1 MIGKVILVGAG
12 PYHVKLLTLAAVEEI
27 KKAEVVVY
35 DRLVSE
41 EIMAL
46 VPRGTE
52 KINVGKNVGHHP
64 VKQERINEILVEK
77 AKEGKRVVRL
87 KGGDGFLFGRGGEEL
102 ELIKENQI
110 PFKVIPGI
118 SSSLSV
124 PTFAGIPVTHRDY
137 CSSVHIITGHR
148 KQDGTLDMD
157 YDALVRLDG
166 TLVFM
171 MSVSSSPHIMEKL
184 MEAGMDGDMPAG
196 IVERG
201 SSPFQRKV
209 ITTVG
214 NLKEDIEKNQIE
226 SPAIVIV
233 GKVCQLDFDWYGKLP
248 LLGKKVLVT
257 RPRKKSSEMAAK
269 LRENGAYVTVASTI
283 DIEAVECE
291 LPDLSS
297 FTKIVFSSANGVD
310 SFFKA
315 LRKKGKDARALGN
328 HKVATIGLQTEK
340 TLLKYG
346 ISSDFTPSVYEG
358 KIFAEEM
365 CEQGFL
371 GVKDQVLILRGNIS
385 MEHLQEK
392 LNEKEIPY
400 EELVCYKTS
409 YIKEKD
415 LDLNEYDCV
424 AFTSASAVKSFV
436 ANYDKYEQLLAFCI
450 GPTTEEEAKKH
461 GFKTQTS
468 KEALIDSVILKI
480 KEHYNDLQSE
490 KA

>member
-1 MIGKVILVGAG
+1 MNGKVILVGAG

-27 KKAEVVVY
+27 KKAQVVVY

-46 VPRGTE
+46 VPSSAE
-52 KINVGKNVGHHP
+52 KVNVGKNVGHHP

-102 ELIKENQI
+102 ELIKANGI

-124 PTFAGIPVTHRDY
+124 PAFAGIPVTHRDY

-184 MEAGMDGDMPAG
+184 MEAGMDSTMPAG

-214 NLKEDIEKNQIE
+214 TLKEDIEKHQIQ

-248 LLGKKVLVT
+248 LLGKRVLIT
-257 RPRKKSSEMAAK
+257 RPREKSSAMAEK

-283 DIEAVECE
+283 DIEPIDFD
-291 LPDLSS
+291 LPDLSNY
-297 FTKIVFSSANGVD
+297 TKIIFSSANGVE

-315 LRKKGKDARALGN
+315 LRKSGKDARALGS
-328 HKVATIGLQTEK
+328 HKVATIGIQTQK
-340 TLLKYG
+340 TLLQEG
-346 ISSDFTPSVYEG
+346 IYSDFTPSVYEG
-358 KIFAEEM
+358 KVFAAEM
-365 CEQGFL
+365 CEEGFL
-371 GVKDQVLILRGNIS
+371 QQKDKVLVVRGNIS

-392 LNEKEIPY
+392 LKEKQIPY
-400 EELVCYKTS
+400 EELVCYNTT
-409 YIKEKD
+409 YVKEKD
-415 LDLNEYDCV
+415 LNLETYDCV

-436 ANYDKYEQLLAFCI
+436 ANYENYENLLAFCI
-450 GPTTEEEAKKH
+450 GPTTEEEARRH
-461 GFKTQTS
+461 GFQTQVS
-468 KEALIDSVILKI
+468 KEALMDSMITKI
-480 KEHYNDLQSE
+480 KEHYNDL
-490 KA
+490 